1 MIPLIVAFLVVDVIV
16 LALVFRDRLRL
27 AAKKNPLLDLG
38 KLSRFAR
45 IAHERVGEHM
55 RANWSGDSATLAA
68 AMPGLVEALERAAR
82 AEGLELERN
91 VLLTLARQSLLDHG
105 LTRKRELDAA
115 CAALDE
121 MELRKA
127 G

>member
-1 MIPLIVAFLVVDVIV
+1 MIPFILAFLVVDVVV

-27 AAKKNPLLDLG
+27 AAKKNPILDLG
-38 KLSRFAR
+38 KLSEFAK
-45 IAHERVGEHM
+45 IAHERVGDHM
-55 RANWSGDSATLAA
+55 RANWSGDQATLAA

-82 AEGLELERN
+82 TEGLDLERK

-105 LTRKRELDAA
+105 LTRRRELDAA
-115 CAALDE
+115 CAALDGL
-121 MELRKA
+121 ELRKA